1 MNNKIALFFILCF
14 FHIQVFYAQGPV
26 ADSNRKNKQSYLTDT
41 GHWVIEIPIW
51 IPGFRGEFAYGE
63 VELEGEDGVIPVPGH
78 PIEKPQ
84 FGDVFK
90 RLFNKN
96 GSLNYFFVTSVS
108 YNNKRFYSELDLFSG
123 TLNEGLKFRYNNKA
137 IVDAKIHTDLLRFSI
152 GYNFFH
158 RPLFSNKALYQLY
171 GYSGIRLHNFKV
183 ESNLDNLGKTLK
195 VSPLL
200 IEPILGLKNEI
211 KLNYWQFV
219 IQADMGS
226 FAINDKVSYQLNL
239 FVFYRISNLLS
250 IKGGWNS
257 WYVNYNDRFKNED
270 LLIKVHLAGPVAAL
284 VFNF

>member
-1 MNNKIALFFILCF
+1 M
-14 FHIQVFYAQGPV
+14 
-26 ADSNRKNKQSYLTDT
+26 
-41 GHWVIEIPIW
+41 
-51 IPGFRGEFAYGE
+51 
-63 VELEGEDGVIPVPGH
+63 
-78 PIEKPQ
+78 
-84 FGDVFK
+84 
-90 RLFNKN
+90 
-96 GSLNYFFVTSVS
+96 
-108 YNNKRFYSELDLFSG
+108 
-123 TLNEGLKFRYNNKA
+123 
-137 IVDAKIHTDLLRFSI
+137 LRFSI